1 MPPHFGGKEENM
13 KFPYSVKHNGVWYAP
28 NEEIPENSKV
38 PVAKDESKVEK
49 VIEVAAEESTE
60 EKVEEPVIEETP
72 VEEPAVVETPVEE
85 TKTEPTYTKTEI
97 NRMPI
102 VDLRRLARKHG
113 IKQAAGKSGA
123 ELKAELIDILKL

>member
-1 MPPHFGGKEENM
+1 M

-28 NEEIPENSKV
+28 NEEIPENSKA
-38 PVAKDESKVEK
+38 PVVEDEPKAEKPVE
-49 VIEVAAEESTE
+49 EVVEESAE
-60 EKVEEPVIEETP
+60 EKVEEPV
-72 VEEPAVVETPVEE
+72 
-85 TKTEPTYTKTEI
+85 EPTYTKTEI

-113 IKQAAGKSGA
+113 VKKAADKSGA

>member
-1 MPPHFGGKEENM
+1 M
-13 KFPYSVKHNGVWYAP
+13 KFPYSVKHNGAWYKP
-28 NEEIPENSKV
+28 NEDV
-38 PVAKDESKVEK
+38 PMDETPVKAKAKPKETVK
-49 VIEVAAEESTE
+49 EV
-60 EKVEEPVIEETP
+60 EKVEEPVIE
-72 VEEPAVVETPVEE
+72 ETPVEE

-113 IKQAAGKSGA
+113 VKKAADKSGA

>member
-13 KFPYSVKHNGVWYAP
+13 KFPYSVKHNGVWYKP
-28 NEEIPENSKV
+28 NEEV
-38 PVAKDESKVEK
+38 PINEPAT
-49 VIEVAAEESTE
+49 AETKAEPKE
-60 EKVEEPVIEETP
+60 IVKEPVKVEEPVIEETP
-72 VEEPAVVETPVEE
+72 VEEHAVVEIPVEE

-113 IKQAAGKSGA
+113 VKKAADKSGA

>member
-1 MPPHFGGKEENM
+1 M

-28 NEEIPENSKV
+28 NEEIPENSKA
-38 PVAKDESKVEK
+38 PVAKDEPKAEKPVE
-49 VIEVAAEESTE
+49 EVVEGSAEEQ
-60 EKVEEPVIEETP
+60 VEEPV
-72 VEEPAVVETPVEE
+72 
-85 TKTEPTYTKTEI
+85 EPTYTKTEI

-113 IKQAAGKSGA
+113 VKKAADKSGA

>member
-28 NEEIPENSKV
+28 NEEIPENSKA
-38 PVAKDESKVEK
+38 PVVKDEPKAEKPVE
-49 VIEVAAEESTE
+49 EVVEESAE
-60 EKVEEPVIEETP
+60 EKVEEPVI
-72 VEEPAVVETPVEE
+72 EE

-102 VDLRRLARKHG
+102 VDLRRLARKNG
-113 IKQAAGKSGA
+113 VKKAADKSGA